1 MTFTDKITYKDVK
14 LNVIGIY
21 MPAEGADCAEYD
33 VYSAYIHDSETDIA
47 HLIDCKEFQDALIK
61 QIEDHAE
68 EMNNQLGM
76 E

>member
-1 MTFTDKITYKDVK
+1 MDEITYKDVK
-14 LNVIGIY
+14 FHVYGEYTPPNGS
-21 MPAEGADCAEYD
+21 DCAEYD
-33 VYSAYIHDSETDIA
+33 VAAIYVHDSTTDIS

-61 QIEDHAE
+61 QIEDYAE

>member
-1 MTFTDKITYKDVK
+1 MTFTDTIIYKDVK
-14 LNVIGIY
+14 FCVDGVYTPKNGS
-21 MPAEGADCAEYD
+21 DCSEYD
-33 VYSAYIHDSETDIA
+33 VYSITVHDSFIDIA

-61 QIEDHAE
+61 QIEDYAE

>member
-1 MTFTDKITYKDVK
+1 MDKITYKGVEFHVYGEYTPP
-14 LNVIGIY
+14 NGS
-21 MPAEGADCAEYD
+21 DCAEYD
-33 VYSAYIHDSETDIA
+33 VYKAYVHDSKTDIS

-68 EMNNQLGM
+68 EMNDQIGM

>member
-1 MTFTDKITYKDVK
+1 MDTITYKDVK
-14 LNVIGIY
+14 FHVYGEYTPQN
-21 MPAEGADCAEYD
+21 GADCAEYD
-33 VYSAYIHDSETDIA
+33 ASAVYVHDSTTDIA

-61 QIEDHAE
+61 QIEDYAE

>member
-1 MTFTDKITYKDVK
+1 MDKITYKDVK
-14 LNVIGIY
+14 FHVYGEYTPPNGI
-21 MPAEGADCAEYD
+21 DCAEYD
-33 VYSAYIHDSETDIA
+33 ASAIYVHDSTTDIA

>member
-1 MTFTDKITYKDVK
+1 MDKITYKDVK
-14 LNVIGIY
+14 FNVIGNY
-21 MPAEGADCAEYD
+21 NLAEGSDCSEYD
-33 VYSAYIHDSETDIA
+33 VHKVFVHDSTTDIA

>member
-1 MTFTDKITYKDVK
+1 MDKITYKDVK
-14 LNVIGIY
+14 FHVSGY
-21 MPAEGADCAEYD
+21 YYPADGSDQAEYD
-33 VYSAYIHDSETDIA
+33 VNSITVHNSTTDIT
-47 HLIDCKEFQDALIK
+47 HLIDCKEFQDAMIK

>member
-1 MTFTDKITYKDVK
+1 MDTIIYKDVK
-14 LNVIGIY
+14 FNV
-21 MPAEGADCAEYD
+21 EGLYYPPEGSDSAEYD
-33 VYSAYIHDSETDIA
+33 VYRVYVHDSQIDIG

-61 QIEDHAE
+61 QIEDYAE

>member
-1 MTFTDKITYKDVK
+1 MTFTDKIIYKDVK
-14 LNVIGIY
+14 FNVSGY
-21 MPAEGADCAEYD
+21 YYPAEGSDQAEYD
-33 VYSAYIHDSETDIA
+33 VYSITVHDSFIDIA